1 MKNSILLPLFLGL
14 VMAGCSRTGT
24 DSQKISSND
33 KSDASRSAYNDRAST
48 TAPTDAA
55 SQSQGAVASTPAPTA
70 SADVATV
77 PPVGADVPSEVATM
91 PSSSATMPPIDSMAP
106 SVLAASAAPATPV
119 AESTA
124 TAPAQVAAIPTT
136 DATSP
141 ADQTASATKPDISAR
156 LAEWKLTPADIKSE
170 FESSGQVVRSRT
182 AGAGEPTGPMDSML
196 ITQVT
201 DKLTGDTDTSA
212 LNITVSANQGIVS
225 LEGSAASLQQIG
237 KAVALALDTDGVTQA
252 ISKIKLD
259 AAPAA
264 APAPTS

>member
-14 VMAGCSRTGT
+14 VLAGCSRTGT

-33 KSDASRSAYNDRAST
+33 KSDASSSAYNDKAIA

-55 SQSQGAVASTPAPTA
+55 SQSPGAVASTPAPTA
-70 SADVATV
+70 STDVATV
-77 PPVGADVPSEVATM
+77 TPVGADAPSQVAAM
-91 PSSSATMPPIDSMAP
+91 PSSSATMPPMDSMAP
-106 SVLAASAAPATPV
+106 SVPAASAAPAAPATPI

-124 TAPAQVAAIPTT
+124 TAPAQVAAIPST

-156 LAEWKLTPADIKSE
+156 LAEWKLNADDIKSE

-201 DKLTGDTDTSA
+201 DRLKGDTDTSA
-212 LNITVSANQGIVS
+212 LNITVSANQGTVS

-252 ISKIKLD
+252 ISKIKLET
-259 AAPAA
+259 AP
-264 APAPTS
+264 